1 MATLEGNMSEI
12 LDIILRRRAVKV
24 FDPVH
29 ISVETRDQILKAASV
44 APSSFNSQPYR
55 FYWVQS
61 PEKLKRAARL
71 CFGQKP
77 AATAS
82 ALVVAVADIASW
94 RETAQAEIAW
104 MRTAGCFSAE
114 KIAEAEKRMKLGKWF
129 FLQGWFGIFGILK
142 LMILRTIHLW
152 TITGTIPVARKGMF
166 KWAGKS
172 AALACANLMI
182 AAEALGLNTCPMEGF
197 DDLRLAQLVGL
208 SPKNH
213 EILMVIAIGK
223 KSAEH
228 LDRPQWRRPL
238 ESTVTV
244 L

>member
-24 FDPVH
+24 FDPVD

-213 EILMVIAIGK
+213 EILMVIAVGK

>member
-1 MATLEGNMSEI
+1 MATLEGNMTEI

-24 FDPVH
+24 FDPVD

-197 DDLRLAQLVGL
+197 DDLRLASLVGL
-208 SPKNH
+208 SPKHH
-213 EILMVIAIGK
+213 EILMVIAVGK

>member
-1 MATLEGNMSEI
+1 MATLEGNMTEI

-24 FDPVH
+24 FDPVD

-213 EILMVIAIGK
+213 EILMVIAVGK

>member
-1 MATLEGNMSEI
+1 MATLEGNMTEI

-24 FDPVH
+24 FDPVD

-129 FLQGWFGIFGILK
+129 FLQGWFGVFGILK

-197 DDLRLAQLVGL
+197 DDLRLASLVGL
-208 SPKNH
+208 SPKHH
-213 EILMVIAIGK
+213 EILMVIAVGK

>member
-1 MATLEGNMSEI
+1 MSNVLEAIFS
-12 LDIILRRRAVKV
+12 RRAVKV
-24 FDPVH
+24 FDPVE
-29 ISVETRDQILKAASV
+29 IPAATREQILNAASV
-44 APSSFNSQPYR
+44 APSSFNIQPYR
-55 FYWVQS
+55 FYWVES
-61 PEKLKRAARL
+61 PERRKKAAGL
-71 CFGQKP
+71 CMGQKP

-94 RETAQAEIAW
+94 KATAQGELAW
-104 MRTAGCFSAE
+104 MRTAGFSAE
-114 KIAEAEKRMKLGKWF
+114 KITEAEKRAKLGKWF

>member
-24 FDPVH
+24 FDPVD

-129 FLQGWFGIFGILK
+129 FLQGWFGVFGILK

-197 DDLRLAQLVGL
+197 DDLRLASLVGL
-208 SPKNH
+208 SPKHH
-213 EILMVIAIGK
+213 EILMVIAVGK

>member
-1 MATLEGNMSEI
+1 MSEI

-197 DDLRLAQLVGL
+197 DDLRLANLVGL
-208 SPKNH
+208 SPKHH

>member
-1 MATLEGNMSEI
+1 MATLEGSMSEI

-24 FDPVH
+24 FDPVD
-29 ISVETRDQILKAASV
+29 ISAETREQILKAASV

-61 PEKLKRAARL
+61 PEKLKQAARL
-71 CFGQKP
+71 CLGQKP
-77 AATAS
+77 ATTAS

-94 RETAQAEIAW
+94 RETAQAELAW
-104 MRTAGCFSAE
+104 MRTAGFFSPE

-129 FLQGWFGIFGILK
+129 FLQGWFGVFGILK
-142 LMILRTIHLW
+142 LAILRTIHLW

-197 DDLRLAQLVGL
+197 DDLRLANLVGL
-208 SPKNH
+208 SPKHH
-213 EILMVIAIGK
+213 EILMVIAIGR

>member
-1 MATLEGNMSEI
+1 MATLEGNMTEI

-24 FDPVH
+24 FDPVD

-208 SPKNH
+208 SPKHH
-213 EILMVIAIGK
+213 EILMVIAVGK

>member
-24 FDPVH
+24 FDPVD

-208 SPKNH
+208 SPKHH
-213 EILMVIAIGK
+213 EILMVIAVGK

>member
-24 FDPVH
+24 FDPVD

-197 DDLRLAQLVGL
+197 DDLRLASLVGL
-208 SPKNH
+208 SPKHH

>member
-24 FDPVH
+24 FDPVD

-129 FLQGWFGIFGILK
+129 FLQGWFGVFGILK

-208 SPKNH
+208 SPKHH
-213 EILMVIAIGK
+213 EILMVIAVGK